1 MNPGQDQDLFKSTG
15 IFSSSSSLAS
25 ISLTFL
31 KHKQINQC
39 CLQDKDIWRHI
50 HKTWAP
56 KEETA
61 PSLSCTDLQGWSW
74 IDLSSLD
81 VWKKVFTLCHK

>member
-39 CLQDKDIWRHI
+39 CLQDKDISEDKYIKH
-50 HKTWAP
+50 
-56 KEETA
+56 E
-61 PSLSCTDLQGWSW
+61 LL
-74 IDLSSLD
+74 
-81 VWKKVFTLCHK
+81 KKRQFLA